1 MPIIHK
7 TTTKNNK
14 ADSVEKTV
22 AIFFVITVAIFFVIV
37 ALLICYFSMRMI

>member
-22 AIFFVITVAIFFVIV
+22 AIFFVIV